1 MGKSKNRKQ
10 QQQHHQRQQ
19 QQQQQQQ
26 QHDHGHEPHTETKSN
41 EEREEEEHFKA
52 VLISY
57 LEFTRSSHL
66 IIDKELQQFSKLPP
80 KQRAFV
86 PGYETNIATLH
97 EAVRAN
103 DAFIREVV
111 STQWGVFGGAGLPV
125 EDADYARLKS
135 TLSPGNKRLS
145 ESEFYIDKVR
155 STFASIARD
164 WSSEGAAER
173 AICYTPLLDA
183 LAKRW
188 PTPESRTGVRVL
200 TPGAGLGRL
209 TYEVARMGFSSQG
222 NEFSFFMLVMSSF
235 ILNNTQSAEQYTV
248 HPYVRGSLNLRCA
261 ADRARAVRIPDVCPG
276 DGGDAKMDM
285 SMTAGD
291 FLDIYTEDEN
301 MGQWGAVVTAFFID
315 TAHNIFDYIDT
326 IRYMIKP
333 GGIWANLGPLL
344 YHFSE
349 MPGEYSVDLAWDD
362 VRAAIEKSGF
372 KIKEERLIE
381 GCPYTANVRSLF
393 QVRYN
398 CIYFVAE
405 RDESPAPKP
414 TPMVFH

>member
-1 MGKSKNRKQ
+1 MSKKSIIAKK
-10 QQQHHQRQQ
+10 QRQKK
-19 QQQQQQQ
+19 QQQQQQ
-26 QHDHGHEPHTETKSN
+26 QHQCCHDHSSAAAETMHDQ
-41 EEREEEEHFKA
+41 EREEEEHFKSI
-52 VLISY
+52 LISF
-57 LEFTRSSHL
+57 LEFTRSSHIL
-66 IIDKELQQFSKLPP
+66 IESGRSQFNKLPP
-80 KQRAFV
+80 RQRALV
-86 PGYETNIATLH
+86 PDYEAKIGALH
-97 EAVRAN
+97 EAVRVN

-111 STQWGVFGGAGLPV
+111 STQWGIFGGVGLPIK
-125 EDADYARLKS
+125 DSDYADLKA
-135 TLSPGNKRLS
+135 TLSPSNKRLS
-145 ESEFYIDKVR
+145 ESEYYIDKVR

-164 WSSEGAAER
+164 WSSEGADER
-173 AICYTPLLDA
+173 AICYGPLLDA

-188 PTPESRTGVRVL
+188 PTPESRAGVRVL

-235 ILNNTQSAEQYTV
+235 ILNNTQNAGQYTV

-261 ADRARAVRIPDVCPG
+261 EDRPRAIKIPDVFPG
-276 DGGDAKMDM
+276 DTSNGKMDM

-291 FLDIYTEDEN
+291 FLEIYSSEDN
-301 MGQWGAVVTAFFID
+301 NAQWGAVVSAFFID

-333 GGIWANLGPLL
+333 GGIWVNLGPLL

-349 MPGEYSVDLAWDD
+349 MENEFSVDLAWDE

-372 KIKEERLIE
+372 RIKEERLIE
-381 GCPYTANVRSLF
+381 GCPYTANIRSLF

-414 TPMVFH
+414 NPMIFN